1 MKGRMYV
8 GAGTVL
14 TVGQVELTQKA
25 GGAFII
31 SPNVSEAVI
40 AHTRFSLVEDGKVSK
55 TLSYSVG
62 AGTDTKSNALLKQT
76 VKEGIS
82 ALLSQTGLA
91 EADVTAVIAS
101 GMIASEIGL
110 YPLPHIALP
119 AGKKELHEAMVTVS
133 LPELSSL
140 PFTFIRGVKMEGA
153 TPALTDM
160 MRGEETE
167 LQGLAETENA
177 VFVLPGTH
185 SKIIHTDKEGRID
198 YFATH
203 MTGEMA
209 AALSRHTILREAVSL
224 QTVTADRESLLAG
237 YTCALEQ
244 GISAALFKVR
254 VYKNLFG
261 AEGEQT
267 YGFFLGAVLA
277 SEVRA
282 ILATDVPRVVIGGK
296 RVLKEA
302 LATLLVAFGDK
313 EVICADEATVA
324 ASSALGAVRIWEDV

>member
-1 MKGRMYV
+1 MKRYITIDG
-8 GAGTVL
+8 GT
-14 TVGQVELTQKA
+14 T
-25 GGAFII
+25 
-31 SPNVSEAVI
+31 N
-40 AHTRFSLVEDGKVSK
+40 TRFSLVEDGKVSQ
-55 TLSYSVG
+55 TLAYSVG

-76 VKEGIS
+76 VKEGIA
-82 ALLSQTGLA
+82 ALLSKTGLY
-91 EADVTAVIAS
+91 EADVIAVIAS
-101 GMIASEIGL
+101 GMITSEIGL

-119 AGKKELHEAMVTVS
+119 AGRKELHETTVTVS
-133 LPELSSL
+133 MPELSSL

-185 SKIIHTDKEGRID
+185 SKIIRTDGEGRITH
-198 YFATH
+198 FATH

-209 AALSRHTILREAVSL
+209 AALSGHTILREAVSL
-224 QTVTADRESLLAG
+224 QTVTADRDSLLAG
-237 YTCALEQ
+237 YTCAQEQ

-261 AEGEQT
+261 AKGEQT
-267 YGFFLGAVLA
+267 YGFFLGAILA

-282 ILATDVPRVVIGGK
+282 ILETDAPRVVIGGK

-302 LATLLVAFGDK
+302 LATLLDAFGSK
-313 EVICADEATVA
+313 EVLCVNEETVA
-324 ASSALGAVRIWEDV
+324 ASSALGAVRIWENV